1 MMRCLMCNESIE
13 VIPRLR
19 YLLTFTES
27 KEYCCTECKSHFKKL
42 LKVRCPNCY
51 KEMHGNECVDCQIWK
66 KKGYTPNHIAIFR
79 YEGFMKEYFSHY
91 KFMGDYYL
99 RKIFQEDIV
108 DALNPL
114 LKKGYTLVPVPLS
127 EERFA
132 ERGFN
137 QVEGLLEELP
147 YQNIFGK
154 KDIEKQSSKTRK
166 ERLNQEN
173 PFFIKQNVELS
184 RKIVIVDD
192 IYTTGST
199 IYKMVQLL
207 QKTHVEEIVTFSLAR

>member
-1 MMRCLMCNESIE
+1 MKCLLCNDWIESL
-13 VIPRLR
+13 PKLR
-19 YLLTFTES
+19 DLIMFNQRKEYSCRSCKHQFKNLS
-27 KEYCCTECKSHFKKL
+27 KERCQNCNKELYGDACIDCKL
-42 LKVRCPNCY
+42 W
-51 KEMHGNECVDCQIWK
+51 M
-66 KKGYTPNHIAIFR
+66 KKGYIPKHLAIYR
-79 YEGFMKEYFSHY
+79 YEENMKEYFSRY
-91 KFMGDYYL
+91 KFMGDYCL
-99 RKIFQEDIV
+99 RKIFQQDIKNN
-108 DALNPL
+108 LKPF
-114 LKKGYTLVPVPLS
+114 LKKGYTIVPVPLS

-137 QVEGLLEELP
+137 QVEGLLEGLP

-207 QKTHVEEIVTFSLAR
+207 QKTPVEEIVTFSLAR